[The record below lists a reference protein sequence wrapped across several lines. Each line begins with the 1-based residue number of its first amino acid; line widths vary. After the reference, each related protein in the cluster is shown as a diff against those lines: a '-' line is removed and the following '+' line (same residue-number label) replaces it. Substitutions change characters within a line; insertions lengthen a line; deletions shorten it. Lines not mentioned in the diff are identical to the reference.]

1 MNHTAVNTIKTPDRT
16 PTATVMVSES
26 EYQKKKKKKMYRDLI
41 MNGLLAQES
50 LE

>member
-26 EYQKKKKKKMYRDLI
+26 EYQKKKKKMYRDLI

>member
-26 EYQKKKKKKMYRDLI
+26 EYQKKKKKDVQGFDYEWI
-41 MNGLLAQES
+41 IGSGEP
-50 LE
+50 

>member
-26 EYQKKKKKKMYRDLI
+26 EYQKKKKKKDVQGFDYEWI
-41 MNGLLAQES
+41 IGSGEP
-50 LE
+50 